1 MLCSAPSVPQPVFT
15 ITEKALVG
23 AFSVIVKTGCGTDG
37 SFYNTNQDSYSEEAD
52 TVDTT
57 QRIMFLT
64 AGVIMVLAAPLL
76 YLLYH

>member
-1 MLCSAPSVPQPVFT
+1 MKALVGAFKQ
-15 ITEKALVG
+15 EKALVG

-37 SFYNTNQDSYSEEAD
+37 SFYSTNQDSYSEEAD

>member
-1 MLCSAPSVPQPVFT
+1 MKALVGAFDQ
-15 ITEKALVG
+15 EKALVG

-37 SFYNTNQDSYSEEAD
+37 ALHSTNQDSYSEEAD

>member
-1 MLCSAPSVPQPVFT
+1 MKALVGAFKQ
-15 ITEKALVG
+15 EKALVG